1 MDLENM
7 STDWLEAGAPP
18 ELISYAGRQGRTCL
32 ELGPKRRY
40 AAVSLAEAMLDARP
54 KLFTVHCS
62 PLTAYHLPLS
72 RRAPKTSPKTCQKV
86 PSGQVS

>member
-54 KLFTVHCS
+54 KPVQKRAKKCHPVRS
-62 PLTAYHLPLS
+62 HELS
-72 RRAPKTSPKTCQKV
+72 SRDKP
-86 PSGQVS
+86 